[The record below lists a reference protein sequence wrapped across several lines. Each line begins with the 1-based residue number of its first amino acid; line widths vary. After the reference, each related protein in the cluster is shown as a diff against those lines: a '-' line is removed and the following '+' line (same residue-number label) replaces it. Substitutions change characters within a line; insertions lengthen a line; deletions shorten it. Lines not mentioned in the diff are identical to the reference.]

1 MSEEKLRKLM
11 EKLESDKDPE
21 IIRELLKELNTLQ
34 KDKPEDYEKYKAL
47 KKWVMRISQEIFSGR
62 I

>member
-1 MSEEKLRKLM
+1 M

-62 I
+62 IQ